1 MRMKM
6 ATQNMGLGQY
16 GMSVQHPENRDVQY
30 MKQGYAHDYS
40 KTRLQP

>member
-1 MRMKM
+1 M

-16 GMSVQHPENRDVQY
+16 GMSARPKKNRDVEY
-30 MKQGYAHDYS
+30 MKRGYTHDYS